1 MKKER
6 GIRGMG
12 HVFQPSYR
20 DKKTGE
26 KKWVSTWFIKYYVHG
41 KSHTETSGSTNQ
53 NVAERLL
60 KKRHG
65 DAQAGKAVGNAVER
79 TTLNDLIGM
88 VEADYAANARR
99 SADRIPYAKAHLIDY
114 FVGETKAREITSDRI
129 TAYLAHRLDEGAA
142 RATANYEQS
151 LLNRGF
157 RLALRAGR
165 VASTPA
171 ISMLRCDNVR
181 GGFFEREQFESVRR
195 HLPEHLKPLVTA
207 GYLTGWRRGEL
218 LSRQWRHVD
227 LEKGWLRLE
236 VGETKNGKG
245 RAFPINALPELRD
258 LLLAQR
264 ERITAIE
271 KETAQVI
278 PLVFANPDG
287 SPISD
292 FRKAWRSACRAAG
305 VPGKLFHDFRRT
317 AVRNFERAGVSRSA
331 GMSLSGHLTA
341 SIYSRYSIVDSAML
355 EEAVE
360 KLASEMSNE
369 ISKSTVK
376 VSTLAVKRPRKN
388 P

>member
-1 MKKER
+1 M
-6 GIRGMG
+6 I
-12 HVFQPSYR
+12 SY
-20 DKKTGE
+20 
-26 KKWVSTWFIKYYVHG
+26 SVHG
-41 KSHTETSGSTNQ
+41 VRHKEKTGSTNR
-53 NVAERLL
+53 ADAMRLL
-60 KKRHG
+60 KKRIG
-65 DAQAGKAVGNAVER
+65 EVQAGKAVGNAVER

-99 SADRIPYAKAHLIDY
+99 SADRIAYAKAYLIDY

-181 GGFFEREQFESVRR
+181 SGFFEREAFEAVRR
-195 HLPEHLKPLVTA
+195 HLPEHLRSLITA

-218 LSRQWRHVD
+218 ISRQWRHID
-227 LEKGWLRLE
+227 LKAGWMRLE
-236 VGETKNGKG
+236 VGETKNQKG
-245 RAFPINALPELRD
+245 RAFPINALPELRE
-258 LLLAQR
+258 LLLTQR
-264 ERITAIE
+264 ERISAIE
-271 KETAQVI
+271 KETGQIIA
-278 PLVFANPDG
+278 LVFTNPDG
-287 SPISD
+287 SAISD
-292 FRKAWRSACRAAG
+292 FRKAWRSACARAG

-360 KLASEMSNE
+360 KLASQMSDE
-369 ISKSTVK
+369 KSQSRVQ
-376 VSTLAVKRPRKN
+376 VSTLPVKRARKN